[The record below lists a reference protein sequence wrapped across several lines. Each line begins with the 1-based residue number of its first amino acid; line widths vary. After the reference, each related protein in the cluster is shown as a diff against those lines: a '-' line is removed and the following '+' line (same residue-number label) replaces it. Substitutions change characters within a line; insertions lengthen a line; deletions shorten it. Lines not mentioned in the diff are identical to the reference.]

1 MTLKML
7 PFALTEAA
15 PINSLDVGT
24 VNCAVVLIAEEGDN
38 IVAECELILVVFAL
52 VLLLPSEAVVGVSF
66 ETLLKLALDFPVSWL
81 EAAFWA
87 LLDVIVDVGT
97 GPVVTGKLDL
107 IHLVSVHVTV
117 CKLVVKTVAVTT
129 DPKEFVDFLVVV
141 AGTFVV

>member
-66 ETLLKLALDFPVSWL
+66 ETLLKLGLDFPVS
-81 EAAFWA
+81 
-87 LLDVIVDVGT
+87 
-97 GPVVTGKLDL
+97 
-107 IHLVSVHVTV
+107 
-117 CKLVVKTVAVTT
+117 
-129 DPKEFVDFLVVV
+129 
-141 AGTFVV
+141 